1 MRFNPLSEL
10 SDNEILYQFR
20 NGSKIAFEEIYH
32 RHWRRLY
39 IQAFN
44 MLDDEDEAKD
54 IIQELFTSLWLK
66 GKDLELK
73 TSLKTYLHTA
83 VKNRILNM
91 IEHNRIKNN
100 HLDSLSKYLS
110 QHQVVEDKLV
120 EEERMEMVER
130 EIQSLPNKMKE
141 IFELRRTEDLSYKEI
156 GDHLGISDKTVKKQI
171 NNAIK
176 ILKVRLASASMLTGL
191 LFSGFCFN

>member
-1 MRFNPLSEL
+1 
-10 SDNEILYQFR
+10 
-20 NGSKIAFEEIYH
+20 
-32 RHWRRLY
+32 
-39 IQAFN
+39 
-44 MLDDEDEAKD
+44 
-54 IIQELFTSLWLK
+54 
-66 GKDLELK
+66 
-73 TSLKTYLHTA
+73 
-83 VKNRILNM
+83 M

-120 EEERMEMVER
+120 EEERMQMVER

-176 ILKVRLASASMLTGL
+176 ILKVRLASASILTGL